1 MRRRAVGAIVFARLR
16 AERRTI
22 ALCCAAAA
30 VAGYAQGDGSIAAI
44 FVCAPIGMI
53 VALLQGPGRR
63 QHLDLCEQS
72 APLFGRELAR
82 AKALAACI
90 AATAATLAYSATL
103 AVYSVARALDVIPVA
118 LAAAIASTLVALSA
132 TIRTGSL
139 RLLYVALACATAL
152 AAYLISTVAASTNGE
167 LGFCALVSFLALRQ
181 YGEGLARYD
190 PAF

>member
-1 MRRRAVGAIVFARLR
+1 MLAIVFARLR

-30 VAGYAQGDGSIAAI
+30 LAGSAQGRGAMAAI
-44 FVCAPIGMI
+44 FACAPIGMI
-53 VALLQGPGRR
+53 LALLQGPGRH

-90 AATAATLAYSATL
+90 AATAATLAYSAAL
-103 AVYSVARALDVIPVA
+103 AIPNVAKGLDLLPVT
-118 LAAAIASTLVALSA
+118 LAAAIASTLVALSG
-132 TIRTGSL
+132 TIRNGSL
-139 RLLYVALACATAL
+139 RLLYVALACTTAL
-152 AAYLISTVAASTNGE
+152 TAYLIVGIAGSAAAE
-167 LGFCALVSFLALRQ
+167 LAFCVLVSFLALRQ